1 MQSYNRA
8 MPKTASF
15 IRAALYHV
23 GAWPAPKRRN
33 YGKAQSYMV
42 RALCG
47 GHSQA
52 SARLYVQ
59 RCYAAHLAAAP
70 MPSPQLLALPAPS

>member
-1 MQSYNRA
+1 MQAYNRA

-33 YGKAQSYMV
+33 YGKAASYMV
-42 RALCG
+42 RALAH
-47 GHSQA
+47 GHSPQ
-52 SARLYVQ
+52 SARIYVNH
-59 RCYAAHLAAAP
+59 CYAAHCNGAA
-70 MPSPQLLALPAPS
+70 MPSPQLLALPAPQ